1 MHRLHRQWRAN
12 GLHCP
17 TWTNDL
23 TCTCLHS
30 LVLGGVAIFMA
41 PGSEYAL
48 LSVSKT
54 VARLSLLFDFDPFA
68 VVPNGGSFTT
78 NSACK

>member
-1 MHRLHRQWRAN
+1 MA
-12 GLHCP
+12 
-17 TWTNDL
+17 
-23 TCTCLHS
+23 
-30 LVLGGVAIFMA
+30 LGTGPA
-41 PGSEYAL
+41 PL
-48 LSVSKT
+48 LVSKT